1 MYFSPSD
8 EYDEYEDY
16 EEGWEQHRHEHEEV
30 VNEDWVDPDEWN
42 DYDNLSESDDD
53 EQDEEQ
59 DYSVTVESVKDK
71 NENKEK
77 GSSRNTDKTNMQQS
91 KARQSFDE
99 DSNPNKAEEV
109 GFGVFKADEFGNLQQ
124 VGFGQQ
130 PVNHDFASKPN
141 SAEETFPDRGW
152 GHSFLTAP
160 PVNGFG
166 TFLDDSPFP
175 HPGSFPSNHPHSAA
189 TVPFGRGGGICL
201 GSRDLHSES
210 CSLPSQE
217 DLFEDIV
224 SSTKWKKKSK
234 VQVFFWEI
242 FPHEIRTFD

>member
-8 EYDEYEDY
+8 EYDEYEAH

-77 GSSRNTDKTNMQQS
+77 GSDMTNIQQS

-99 DSNPNKAEEV
+99 DSNPNKAEEI

-166 TFLDDSPFP
+166 TFLDDTPFP
-175 HPGSFPSNHPHSAA
+175 HPGSFPSNQANSAA

-224 SSTKWKKKSK
+224 FSTKWKKKSK
-234 VQVFFWEI
+234 VQVFFWDI